1 MATFRVSFPNASED
15 EIFEGELT
23 PKWLEK
29 TIKMSIVEPF
39 LYAHKKKPKKWED
52 VSVEA
57 DGEAV
62 ILDTLAKSLVDRSQ
76 SAEPVHIVITLE
88 ELLGSSAPSPNRSLK
103 KKPSLLKRLIS
114 GNDYAEFLIQADDVR
129 MQTTV
134 RGATW
139 LNKSLREGL
148 IEPFIETY
156 NSQQRAP
163 ISAYLSPPL
172 SLSKPDA
179 RDRPLPSLI
188 ESASCACPSGLQMSL
203 GEILSIEVGEN
214 TEPFQG
220 ELVGDDLAVAHAVR
234 GEVTRVQLTMRVWLD
249 GDSSQPVEP
258 DAREEPAPHFV
269 PVKVRSPS
277 RRR

>member
-88 ELLGSSAPSPNRSLK
+88 ELLGSSAPSANRSLK

-156 NSQQRAP
+156 NSQQR
-163 ISAYLSPPL
+163 
-172 SLSKPDA
+172 
-179 RDRPLPSLI
+179 
-188 ESASCACPSGLQMSL
+188 LQMSL